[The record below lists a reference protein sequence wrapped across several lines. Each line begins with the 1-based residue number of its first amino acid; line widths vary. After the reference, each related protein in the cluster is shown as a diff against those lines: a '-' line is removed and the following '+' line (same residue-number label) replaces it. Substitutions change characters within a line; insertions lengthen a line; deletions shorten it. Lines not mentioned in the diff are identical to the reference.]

1 MSNKNEYQ
9 ALVKKPFYFQQVFIG
24 KLFNE
29 SYCVEN
35 IQVYIDYSEIY
46 PSQIH
51 GYIVGNKEKYE
62 EIEKLFH
69 LKSGFFKFE
78 SYDMEDRYERLL
90 SNKVLFNSIKT
101 YGWPDEIQNH
111 FNSIISYLTFLE
123 IETFLIRP
131 SSVDFQ
137 EVNFCLN
144 TNYNNLGGFFL
155 PTLHY
160 DGNITVKESE
170 IELNLNQKP
179 YRIYIC
185 NRSFF
190 NNENNALST
199 VSIGALRIK
208 APIDIDSNE
217 FIKMSLNL
225 AEDVLMLFS
234 FVREKNLVWF
244 YYNYFGINGFK
255 RYVKSFF
262 NRKGE
267 SKQLDDFKYDDSF
280 LYRGDA
286 TRFVEKCFIN
296 YRRLNEQGLNL
307 KLPIIELNMGKHV
320 KTINEQFILYFLG
333 IEKIVDLTVKDRKIV
348 SDKEFKKLHKKIYKC
363 IDDYFK
369 DKNEDARIQ
378 IKKKKII
385 EKLPELNRPAFKS
398 LLFELFENLKIDNKS
413 FYPKNGAFT
422 LIKTR
427 DKLFHTK
434 VEPEM
439 EMFEKENIRARSILE
454 NLILKLLGWDECFH
468 SPRTWEK
475 KLIKNSE
482 SEWQ

>member
-1 MSNKNEYQ
+1 MTNKNEYQ
-9 ALVKKPFYFQQVFIG
+9 VLLKKPFYFQQVFIG

-29 SYCVEN
+29 SFCVEN
-35 IQVYIDYSEIY
+35 IQVYIDYSEIF

-62 EIEKLFH
+62 EIKKLFH
-69 LKSGFFKFE
+69 LKSDFFNFE

-101 YGWPDEIQNH
+101 CGWPDEIQHH
-111 FNSIISYLTFLE
+111 FNSIITNLTFLE
-123 IETFLIRP
+123 IETSLIRP
-131 SSVDFQ
+131 SSGEFQ
-137 EVNFCLN
+137 EVNFYLN

-170 IELNLNQKP
+170 IELILNQNP

-199 VSIGALRIK
+199 VSIGAIRIE
-208 APIDIDSNE
+208 APIDIDSDE

-225 AEDVLMLFS
+225 VEDVLMLFS
-234 FVREKNLVWF
+234 FVRGKNLVWF
-244 YYNYFGINGFK
+244 YYNFFGKNGFK

-262 NRKGE
+262 NKRGE

-286 TRFVEKCFIN
+286 IRFVEKCFIN

-320 KTINEQFILYFLG
+320 KTVNEQFILYFLG
-333 IEKIVDLTVKDRKIV
+333 IEKIVDLTVEDKKIV
-348 SDKEFKKLHKKIYKC
+348 SDKEFEKLHKNIHKF
-363 IDDYFK
+363 IDDYYK
-369 DKNEDARIQ
+369 DKNEDMCIQ
-378 IKKKKII
+378 IKKEKII
-385 EKLPELNRPAFKS
+385 EKLPELNRPTFRS
-398 LLFELFENLKIDNKS
+398 LLFELFENLKINKKS
-413 FYPKNGAFT
+413 FYPENGEFT

-427 DKLFHTK
+427 NELFHTK

-439 EMFEKENIRARSILE
+439 EMFVKENIRARSILE
-454 NLILKLLGWDECFH
+454 NLILKLLGWDEYFH
-468 SPRTWEK
+468 SPQTWEK
-475 KLIKNSE
+475 KIIKNSE